1 MPPPLHAP
9 PPASSA
15 ARPASSPLGRTWRR
29 LARGWRRP
37 RLDLVWSPRY
47 RVELTGVDALRGERI
62 LAFLDD
68 AGLLSRQA
76 VHDPPAASFRDL
88 RRVHADSYLESLGR
102 AEALLPI
109 VGLPLPDAAIER
121 LLDAQRTMVGGTAL
135 AARLALAGGGIA
147 CNLGGGLHH
156 AFRAR
161 GERFCLFNDVA
172 VAIAQLRAGGFAA
185 PVLVVDLDLHDGDG
199 TRAIFAG
206 DESVHTFSIHNRT
219 SAGGGGGAAAAGGGG
234 GTIDGT
240 GGGAGGGAAAGGGTA
255 PDAGGGAAAGG
266 GTAPAAGGEAAS
278 TAIELGD
285 AVEDAAY
292 LATLE
297 RELPPVFARVKPGL
311 VFYLA
316 GCDPAAD
323 DALGNWKISAA
334 GMLERD
340 RRVAAWARP
349 ARERPAPLVIALAG
363 GYGRQAWR
371 YSARFLSALLNRG
384 RAIEP
389 PGTSAMTL
397 RHYRRLTAG
406 LAAGELSGAPGG
418 DDWGL
423 THEDVQEALGGVQRP
438 PRLLGFYSRQG
449 LEFALERAGLLDRLR
464 SLGFEHP
471 DLDLDLD
478 NPAGD
483 MARLW
488 SGPDRREL
496 LAELRVR
503 IDRRTLEGMAMLRVE
518 WLRLQN
524 PRSSFAPSRPRLPG
538 QEHPGLGMLRDTI
551 ALLILACERLQLD
564 GILFVPAHYHTAVQ
578 SRRSLRFLEPE
589 VEGRFR
595 ALERALRHLPLA
607 AAAHAVEAGQVV
619 EAATGQPFVWL
630 PGPMVI
636 PVSPA
641 LRGRLEG
648 EVYEAAAAREDAAHQ
663 LAVIAG
669 PQPSPK

>member
-1 MPPPLHAP
+1 MPPPPHAR
-9 PPASSA
+9 PPALSA
-15 ARPASSPLGRTWRR
+15 ARPTSSPLGRTWRR
-29 LARGWRRP
+29 LARGWRRQ

-47 RVELTGVDALRGERI
+47 RFELTGVDALRGERI

-102 AEALLPI
+102 AEVLLPI
-109 VGLPLPDAAIER
+109 VGVPLPDAAIER

-172 VAIAQLRAGGFAA
+172 VAIAELRAGGFAA

-206 DESVHTFSIHNRT
+206 DGSVHTFSIHNRT
-219 SAGGGGGAAAAGGGG
+219 SGG
-234 GTIDGT
+234 GT
-240 GGGAGGGAAAGGGTA
+240 
-255 PDAGGGAAAGG
+255 GGGAAAGG
-266 GTAPAAGGEAAS
+266 GTAPAAGGEAAAS

-316 GCDPAAD
+316 GCDPAAG

-349 ARERPAPLVIALAG
+349 PRERPAPLVIALAG

-371 YSARFLSALLNRG
+371 YTARFLSALLNRG

-471 DLDLDLD
+471 DLDLELD

-488 SGPDRREL
+488 SGSDRREL

-524 PRSSFAPSRPRLPG
+524 PRSSFTPSRPRLPG

-595 ALERALRHLPLA
+595 ALERALAHLPLA
-607 AAAHAVEAGQVV
+607 AATHAVEAGQVV
-619 EAATGQPFVWL
+619 EAATGRPFVWQ

-641 LRGRLEG
+641 LRRRLEG
-648 EVYEAAAAREDAAHQ
+648 EAYEAAAASEAAAHQ
-663 LAVIAG
+663 LRVLKGSGLGGARPRVDLAG
-669 PQPSPK
+669 PGGLI